1 MFLGVIHFR
10 KKDFLVSEKDSNLKE
25 FALVQVKRNI
35 TNLYKNYIIL
45 AEELQKDHDIFLK
58 KIEKHVPAEYIKDVD
73 YFDSNRYNYLRK
85 RILDMGNELN
95 RDLEK
100 YFDLI
105 DVSLN
110 EEALRKIKSEN
121 IKKLVTSSKKA
132 SVSASEKGYK
142 VKGKL
147 L

>member
-1 MFLGVIHFR
+1 M
-10 KKDFLVSEKDSNLKE
+10 SEKDSNLKE

>member
-1 MFLGVIHFR
+1 MENNN
-10 KKDFLVSEKDSNLKE
+10 STKE
-25 FALVQVKRNI
+25 FVLSQIQRNI
-35 TNLYKNYIIL
+35 VSFYKNYIIL
-45 AEELQKDHDIFLK
+45 AEELKREHSIFLK
-58 KIEKHVPAEYIKDVD
+58 KIEKHVPEEYIKDVD
-73 YFDSNRYNYLRK
+73 YFDSNRHTYLRK

-110 EEALRKIKSEN
+110 EEALSKIQNDNIKSL
-121 IKKLVTSSKKA
+121 ISSSKKA
-132 SVSASEKGYK
+132 TVSATEKGYK

>member
-1 MFLGVIHFR
+1 
-10 KKDFLVSEKDSNLKE
+10 VSEKDSNLKE

-58 KIEKHVPAEYIKDVD
+58 KIEKHVPTEYIKDVD

>member
-1 MFLGVIHFR
+1 MFIDITSGLDNFISYNFH
-10 KKDFLVSEKDSNLKE
+10 LK
-25 FALVQVKRNI
+25 
-35 TNLYKNYIIL
+35 
-45 AEELQKDHDIFLK
+45 IF
-58 KIEKHVPAEYIKDVD
+58 H
-73 YFDSNRYNYLRK
+73 
-85 RILDMGNELN
+85 
-95 RDLEK
+95 K

>member
-1 MFLGVIHFR
+1 M
-10 KKDFLVSEKDSNLKE
+10 SEKDSNLKE
-25 FALVQVKRNI
+25 FAIVQVKRNI

-73 YFDSNRYNYLRK
+73 YFESNRYNYLRK

-142 VKGKL
+142 GKGKL

>member
-1 MFLGVIHFR
+1 LGVIYFR
-10 KKDFLVSEKDSNLKE
+10 KKDFLVSEKDSKLKE
-25 FALVQVKRNI
+25 FALIQLKRNI

-73 YFDSNRYNYLRK
+73 YFDSNRYTYLRK

-110 EEALRKIKSEN
+110 EEALSKIQNDNIKSL
-121 IKKLVTSSKKA
+121 ISSSKKA
-132 SVSASEKGYK
+132 TVSATEKGYK